1 MCCVPFFFLFLRRV
15 GMEDPSVARQS
26 KALIEALAAIDKAC
40 SGIRRS
46 TSKVVSMSDVA
57 KERKK
62 VRNLIETCTHQEVPS
77 VHDALRF
84 FDRYLRLHPDFN
96 RGLKLA
102 NEAKTVLNSYQ
113 LACDT
118 FYAKCCD
125 VEAASR
131 RNDSPDDSGEELTE
145 KVSFLDSR
153 DKVSQRHEF
162 EANLHDEI
170 VAERNKEVR
179 EIAESVRDIHEIF
192 LHINELVGE
201 QGSQLEVIDGQIA
214 ASEAAT
220 RSAANQLRM
229 ARDAQD
235 KSRRNQVV
243 LLVIVIVVVGLVV
256 AVMAS

>member
-1 MCCVPFFFLFLRRV
+1 MGCVFLFFCCV

-26 KALIEALAAIDKAC
+26 KALIEALAAIEKAC

-46 TSKVVSMSDVA
+46 SSKVVSMSDVA

-102 NEAKTVLNSYQ
+102 NEAKNVLNSYQ
-113 LACDT
+113 LACDN

-145 KVSFLDSR
+145 KVSFLDS
-153 DKVSQRHEF
+153 KVSQRHEF